1 MPPPTLPSLALAPG
15 QRGLVCHADN
25 LAILPHLKDG
35 SVDMIYVDPPF
46 NTGRTQR
53 RAQLRTVRDEQGDR
67 TGFGGHRYRTER
79 VATRAFADAFG
90 DYEAFLAP
98 RLEHA
103 QRLLA
108 PHGSLYVHLDYR
120 EVHYVKVLLDVIF
133 GRDNFLNE
141 IVWAY
146 DYGGRPKDRWPAKHD
161 TILLYAKCA
170 GKHVFNRDAIDRIPY
185 MAPGLAGE
193 EKAARGKLPTD
204 TWWHTIVSPTGKE
217 KLGYPTQKPLGI
229 LRRAIVASSDPDS
242 LVLDFFAGSG
252 TTGAAAL
259 LEGRRFL
266 LIDSHDPAIDVMR
279 TRFAAEPQVTFE
291 DMRALTSE
299 EAVNEE

>member
-1 MPPPTLPSLALAPG
+1 VLATDHPPE
-15 QRGLVCHADN
+15 QRGLVYHGDN
-25 LAILPHLKDG
+25 LGVLERTADAT
-35 SVDMIYVDPPF
+35 VDLIYIDPPF

-53 RAQLRTVRDEQGDR
+53 RTQLRTERDEQGDR
-67 TGFGGHRYRTER
+67 VGFGGHRYRTER
-79 VATRAFADAFG
+79 LGERAFADSFS
-90 DYEAFLAP
+90 DYEAFLQP

-103 QRLLA
+103 QRVLRE
-108 PHGSLYVHLDYR
+108 HGSLYVHLDYR
-120 EVHYVKVLLDVIF
+120 EVHYVKVLLDRIF
-133 GRDNFLNE
+133 GRENFLNE

-161 TILLYAKCA
+161 TILLYAKRA
-170 GKHVFNRDAIDRIPY
+170 GAHLFNRDAIDRIPY
-185 MAPGLAGE
+185 MAPTLAGA

-229 LRRAIVASSDPDS
+229 LRRIVVASSAPGG
-242 LVLDFFAGSG
+242 LVMDFFAGSG

-266 LIDSHDPAIDVMR
+266 LVDSHEGAITIMR
-279 TRFAAEPQVTFE
+279 KRFAAESGVVFE
-291 DMRALTSE
+291 GLQETA
-299 EAVNEE
+299 